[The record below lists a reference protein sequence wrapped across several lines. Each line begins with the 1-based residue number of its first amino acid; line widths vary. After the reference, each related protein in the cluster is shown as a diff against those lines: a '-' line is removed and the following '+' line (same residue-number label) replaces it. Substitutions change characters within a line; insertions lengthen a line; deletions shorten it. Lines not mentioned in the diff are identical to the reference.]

1 MPATIA
7 GFNRTQFVPAFPASA
22 MDHPTPGPVPPP
34 KPTAPPPLQPP
45 SRGRRWLGALV
56 TVLVLGALVGGS
68 YYLVKRPPE
77 APAGFGKGPGG
88 PGGPPGGPGGGFGMV
103 TVGHAAVARAQIPVT
118 LDALGTVTPV
128 ATVTL
133 KPQVGG
139 VLTEVLFTE
148 GQAVRKGQLLAR
160 IDPRPYEQALM
171 QARGT
176 RMRDEAQ
183 LQAARVTLARY
194 RTLLG
199 QDSIARQDVDT
210 QAALVQQ
217 LEGTVTSDKAAEAA
231 AAVNLEFTRI
241 TSPLAGRIGLRTVD
255 PGNTVAAGSTTGIA
269 VITQMNPIDVQFAVP
284 QDRIPEVQEQVRSA
298 RALAVAAMDRTRT
311 AVLDT
316 GSFATLDNVV
326 DTTTGTVKAKA
337 RFANG
342 DGKLFP
348 NQFVNVRMTLRTL
361 DALVVPVTAV
371 RTGPQG
377 PYVYVIAEDRT
388 VSMRRVKRGEATVD
402 VVAVT
407 EGLQAGELV
416 VTEGGDR
423 LSEGSRVRLQG
434 DTPAAGARTGGG
446 RRQGHAAPAPGAA
459 ASAPANPAAANPA
472 PLPASPP
479 ASGPRPPAAS
489 AEPPSGQPPAA
500 RPQSAGLPTAE
511 QRRRM
516 LESVQN
522 DPEQLARRKQFLEAL
537 DRGDP
542 EALERWQNLQ
552 QRRRQGGGGGAGG

>member
-1 MPATIA
+1 
-7 GFNRTQFVPAFPASA
+7 
-22 MDHPTPGPVPPP
+22 MDHPTPGS
-34 KPTAPPPLQPP
+34 APPSRSLVTPPAQPP
-45 SRGRRWLGALV
+45 SRRRRWLGAV
-56 TVLVLGALVGGS
+56 VAVLVLGALVGAS
-68 YYLVKRPPE
+68 YYLVKRPAE
-77 APAGFGKGPGG
+77 APSGFGMGPRPG
-88 PGGPPGGPGGGFGMV
+88 GGPPGGPGGAGSFGMV

-148 GQAVRKGQLLAR
+148 GQTVRRGQLLAR

-241 TSPLAGRIGLRTVD
+241 TAPLAGRIGLRTVD

-284 QDRIPEVQEQVRSA
+284 QDRIPEVQEQVRGSA
-298 RALAVAAMDRTRT
+298 KPAVAALDRTRS

-316 GSFATLDNVV
+316 GSFSTLDNVV

-337 RFANG
+337 RFANA
-342 DGKLFP
+342 DGTLFP
-348 NQFVNVRMTLRTL
+348 NQFVNVRMTLRTI

-377 PYVYVIAEDRT
+377 PYVYVIGEDRS

-423 LSEGSRVRLQG
+423 LSEGARVRLQG
-434 DTPAAGARTGGG
+434 EVPPAGPRNGGG
-446 RRQGHAAPAPGAA
+446 RRYGLGAMPPGSA
-459 ASAPANPAAANPA
+459 ASAPANPSAAAPA
-472 PLPASPP
+472 PLPARPG
-479 ASGPRPPAAS
+479 ASGPQPPAAT
-489 AEPPSGQPPAA
+489 AAPPSGQPPAA
-500 RPQSAGLPTAE
+500 QPESAGLPTAE

-516 LESVQN
+516 LDAVKD
-522 DPEQLARRKQFLEAL
+522 DPAKLAQRKQFLDAL

-542 EALERWQNLQ
+542 EALARWQALQ
-552 QRRRQGGGGGAGG
+552 QRRRPGS

>member
-1 MPATIA
+1 
-7 GFNRTQFVPAFPASA
+7 
-22 MDHPTPGPVPPP
+22 MDHPTPGPVPPSRSLV
-34 KPTAPPPLQPP
+34 PPPARPP
-45 SRGRRWLGALV
+45 SRKRRWLGAVV

-68 YYLVKRPPE
+68 YYLVKRPAE
-77 APAGFGKGPGG
+77 TPAGFGMGPRPGG
-88 PGGPPGGPGGGFGMV
+88 PGGPPGGPGGAGAFGMV

-118 LDALGTVTPV
+118 LDALGTVTPT

-148 GQAVRKGQLLAR
+148 GQTVRKGQLLAR

-241 TSPLAGRIGLRTVD
+241 TSPLTGRIGLRTVD

-284 QDRIPEVQEQVRSA
+284 QDRIPEVQEQVRGSGK
-298 RALAVAAMDRTRT
+298 LAVAALDRTRS
-311 AVLDT
+311 AVLDS
-316 GSFATLDNVV
+316 GSFSTLDNVV

-377 PYVYVIAEDRT
+377 PYVYVVGEDRT
-388 VSMRRVKRGEATVD
+388 VHMRRVKRGEATVD

-434 DTPAAGARTGGG
+434 EVPPAGPRGGTGG
-446 RRQGHAAPAPGAA
+446 RRQGQGATAPGAS
-459 ASAPANPAAANPA
+459 ASAPANPSAAAPA
-472 PLPASPP
+472 PLPARPG
-479 ASGPRPPAAS
+479 ASGPQPPAAT
-489 AEPPSGQPPAA
+489 APPPSGQPPAA
-500 RPQSAGLPTAE
+500 QPESAGLPTAE

-516 LESVQN
+516 LDSVKD
-522 DPEQLARRKQFLEAL
+522 DPEKLAQRKQFLEAL

-542 EALERWQNLQ
+542 EALARWQSLQ
-552 QRRRQGGGGGAGG
+552 QRRRPGS